1 MSSDQTNAA
10 QLQRI
15 YRTRFEKTR
24 AYRAEVW
31 RILIAEFFGKFIRP
45 TDAVLD
51 LGSGFGE
58 FINNVS
64 CQTKFAMDLNPD
76 SGTVLGPEVKF
87 LQQNC
92 ADVWHLPDASL
103 DVVFTSNFF
112 EHLPNKDALSH
123 TLEQA
128 WRCLMPSGRLIAMGP
143 NIRRVQAAYW
153 DFWDHHIAL
162 THLSL
167 QEVLLLHNFRIEQA
181 WESFMPYT
189 LVDSPRYPLIL
200 LRIYLRLPLAW
211 RILGRQFLIIARK
224 PELGSGVIG

>member
-1 MSSDQTNAA
+1 MSSNESKGDE
-10 QLQRI
+10 LQRI

-24 AYRAEVW
+24 AYRADVW
-31 RILIAEFFGKFIRP
+31 CILIAEFFGKFIRP
-45 TDAVLD
+45 TDTVLD

-64 CQTKFAMDLNPD
+64 CRAKYAMDLNPD
-76 SGTVLGPEVKF
+76 SGTALAPRIKF

-92 ADVWHLPDASL
+92 ADVWRLQDASL

-112 EHLPNKDALSH
+112 EHLPNKNALSQ

-128 WRCLMPSGRLIAMGP
+128 WRCLMPSGTLIAMGP
-143 NIRRVQAAYW
+143 NIRRVHGAYW

-167 QEVLLLHNFRIEQA
+167 QEALRLHNFRIEQA

-189 LVDSPRYPLIL
+189 LVDSPRYPLFL
-200 LRIYLRLPLAW
+200 LRIYLRIPLAW
-211 RILGRQFLIIARK
+211 RFLGRQFLIIARK
-224 PELGSGVIG
+224 PGTRQ